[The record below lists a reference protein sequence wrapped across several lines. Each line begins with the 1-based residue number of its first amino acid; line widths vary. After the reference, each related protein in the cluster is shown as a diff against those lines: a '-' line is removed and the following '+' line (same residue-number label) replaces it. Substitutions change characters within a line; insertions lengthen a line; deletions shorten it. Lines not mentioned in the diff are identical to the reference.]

1 MVTQRAF
8 SCSSVASAVACVTF
22 APCVMAQPCRNGG
35 ADAIQLVAQ
44 VQEAESRRESDVHRL
59 VSTRK
64 YVLKN
69 KRWEKDAIMHA
80 RVTWE
85 AGTGK
90 QFEVLKTENAEG
102 LQKRV
107 FEKLI
112 EGEIEASRKSS
123 QGSDTAVTS
132 ANYDFAMMGA
142 EMLNG
147 RECLVVHLK
156 PKRGSKYLIDGKA
169 WIDANENAIVR
180 VEGRTSKSVSFWIG
194 KPYIIQDF
202 RKVGDVWVSA
212 SNRSTSDVKL
222 LGRTELYVDFVNYQV
237 GACMRSLKPSVPSRK
252 RISPAHL

>member
-1 MVTQRAF
+1 VVTQRAF

-22 APCVMAQPCRNGG
+22 APCVMAQMPETG

-194 KPYIIQDF
+194 KPYIIQEF

-222 LGRTELYVDFVNYQV
+222 LGRTEHYVDFVNNQV
-237 GACMRSLKPSVPSRK
+237 GRVQENAQNVGSLKK
-252 RISPAHL
+252 KDL